1 MVLSNRRTL
10 KPNGMFKKLLIL
22 LFLTGFSVFSFA
34 QQSKEELQRKQQE
47 LVREINSLNK
57 TLGAIRK
64 SKKQSVG
71 QLELVKRKI
80 NAREELIRNI
90 NRDIKG
96 LNNTIYL
103 STLEISRLKK
113 ELDTLK
119 GQYAQSLLF
128 AYKNRSNYDY
138 LNFIFSSASFNDA
151 IKRITYL
158 KSYRQYREQQVA
170 TITKTQQLI
179 EDKIA
184 SLNNSRQQKSLA
196 LQDQGKQLQVLET
209 DRKEQDQVV
218 SQLKSK
224 ENDIAKEIKNRDR
237 QRQKMKD
244 AIAAIIRREQRE
256 AMERAR
262 LAKAREA
269 ERLKKEREAQAA
281 ARAAAANNTSVAKT
295 TPKATEPVK
304 ETATANNTRGTRV
317 YSPFESTEEGRRE
330 SINFE
335 SGRGTLPW
343 PVDAGYVSIHFG
355 PYSVPG
361 SKIRGQSDGISISL
375 PVGASVKAV
384 AEGEVSSVFDLG
396 GEQAVLVRHG
406 KYFTTYSHLAS
417 VNVSR
422 GQQVRAGTLL
432 GRAGAN
438 EEGEGEVLFMVTN
451 EKGTPLNPEGWLRR
465 R

>member
-1 MVLSNRRTL
+1 
-10 KPNGMFKKLLIL
+10 MFKSL
-22 LFLTGFSVFSFA
+22 LFFLLLSTLSFIA
-34 QQSKEELQRKQQE
+34 IGQSKEDLQRKQQD

-57 TLGAIRK
+57 TLGEIRK
-64 SKKQSVG
+64 TKKQSVG

-80 NAREELIRNI
+80 RAREELIKNI
-90 NRDIKG
+90 NKDIHV
-96 LNNTIYL
+96 LNDDIYL
-103 STLEISRLKK
+103 STVEISKLRR

-119 GQYAQSLLF
+119 QEYAQSLLF

-151 IKRITYL
+151 VKRITYL

-170 TITKTQQLI
+170 NINKTQAVI
-179 EDKIA
+179 EGKIA
-184 SLNNSRQQKSLA
+184 LLNNSKIQKSVA
-196 LQDQGKQLQVLET
+196 LQDQGKQLTVLEV

-218 SQLKSK
+218 TQLKSK

-244 AIAAIIRREQRE
+244 AIAVIIRREQKE

-262 LAKAREA
+262 IAKAKED
-269 ERLKKEREAQAA
+269 ERLRKEREARAAA
-281 ARAAAANNTSVAKT
+281 ARAATNNNNSVAKNN
-295 TPKATEPVK
+295 TPAAANKPPADVEADEPVSAPVAK
-304 ETATANNTRGTRV
+304 STRV

-343 PVDAGYVSIHFG
+343 PVDAGYISIHFG
-355 PYSVPG
+355 SYSVPG

-406 KYFTTYSHLAS
+406 KYFTTYSHLSS

-422 GQQVRAGTLL
+422 GQQVRAGTLI

-451 EKGTPLNPEGWLRR
+451 EKGSPLNPEGWLRR
-465 R
+465 K